1 MWKRLGDLL
10 IDEGLITKDQL
21 NQALSQQKENGGR
34 LGSILVQMGFVT
46 DDQISKALGK
56 QYNVGVFEFK
66 EDIDPLIL

>member
-34 LGSILVQMGFVT
+34 LGSILVQMGLLQMIRFQKLWENST
-46 DDQISKALGK
+46 MLEFLNSKRR
-56 QYNVGVFEFK
+56 
-66 EDIDPLIL
+66 